1 MKKDYIYIKE
11 NGVMEVH
18 IDNEV
23 YIFEV
28 KDFKIMDNKE
38 IPEKERVLE
47 ALDTAK
53 FLHNYRIDND
63 LEVWNSHVVTMSK

>member
-53 FLHNYRIDND
+53 FLHNYRIDNG